1 MIIKGRAIKPTR
13 GNIVF
18 IRGYEENIEEK
29 LNKKCIYVHWD
40 MFPDNALGWIQDF
53 LQLPGAISRKNDDS
67 YLTAWM
73 VHYYLT
79 NNQHRSLD
87 DDDFGGIGVDSEVNK
102 WGGVQYIYIIEP
114 IDEEDKNFKITVL
127 NYDLTKYGEYTV

>member
-53 LQLPGAISRKNDDS
+53 LQLPGAIKRKNDDS

-87 DDDFGGIGVDSEVNK
+87 DDDFGGIGVDSRVNR
-102 WGGVQYIYIIEP
+102 WAPVQYIYIIEP

-127 NYDLTKYGEYTV
+127 NYNLTKYGEYTV